1 MSVLGTWRCYST
13 AYLGAICGECLGG
26 ICLKLLLTRGEVE
39 WEIDRR
45 IGAMS
50 SMMRMLYWSSVV
62 LVNISSYPH
71 LWLQA
76 LDSDQKS
83 RLHIKAHSG
92 GAQSTAST
100 QQKEP
105 PEMVWCLT
113 RLLPGHL
120 LGKCQIS
127 GHFNVGANLSRGI
140 ADFNAIIIWHLIID
154 INIKILCNINE
165 INPTA

>member
-1 MSVLGTWRCYST
+1 
-13 AYLGAICGECLGG
+13 
-26 ICLKLLLTRGEVE
+26 
-39 WEIDRR
+39 
-45 IGAMS
+45 
-50 SMMRMLYWSSVV
+50 MMQMLYWSSVV
-62 LVNISSYPH
+62 LVNIGSYPH

-100 QQKEP
+100 PQQKEP

-120 LGKCQIS
+120 LGKVFLSHPTGIS
-127 GHFNVGANLSRGI
+127 SVKS
-140 ADFNAIIIWHLIID
+140 LIID
-154 INIKILCNINE
+154 INIKFFCNINE